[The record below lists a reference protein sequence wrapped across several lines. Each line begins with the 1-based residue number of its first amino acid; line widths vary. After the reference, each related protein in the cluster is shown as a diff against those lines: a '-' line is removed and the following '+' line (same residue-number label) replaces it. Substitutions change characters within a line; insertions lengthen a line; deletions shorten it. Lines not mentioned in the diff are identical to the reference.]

1 MARFDLIACY
11 IMSNRKQGA
20 LYVGVTSELVRRVAE
35 HKAGRGSAFTREY
48 RCTRL
53 VWFEQFE
60 EMGQA
65 LRREKRLK
73 EWQRRWK
80 IDLLEGVNPDWR
92 DLAGELPL
100 HRL

>member
-11 IMSNRKQGA
+11 IMANRKQGT
-20 LYVGVTSELVRRVAE
+20 LYVGVTSDLVRRVAE
-35 HKAGRGSAFTREY
+35 HKAGRGSAFTRKY
-48 RCTRL
+48 GCTRL

-80 IDLLEGVNPDWR
+80 IDLLESVNPDWR
-92 DLAGELPL
+92 DLVGELPL